1 MPFFNPFKR
10 AQTYEDL
17 MTTVGQVHKEIA
29 QLPNAQ
35 RFDPKAR
42 AQQKLMIPGEV
53 LEQYNNM
60 NMFGTT
66 PQGVP
71 IRGVLGARGAN
82 KDAGMRSIKAGHL
95 PSEGHLMLF
104 PENALPA
111 NLEEA
116 SLPRTAPHLFFSPS
130 YTGDPSTMK
139 MTGEIGRRMADNA
152 RRVPGVR
159 DPQMYD
165 INAMEVKP
173 QSFAT
178 NWWTDLPSKGKEL
191 YGALYDLIRA
201 GGQGNTANTL
211 TDINIAR
218 RLGNVGS
225 HAIGHGDFGF
235 ITPVNE
241 KMYSGDTEGW
251 SNQLFTKPVR
261 RRNLS
266 DEFAYL
272 HSVLGDKH
280 AQSAQA
286 LSPGQLIDFNPD
298 AQLGTLMTREGQL
311 SGVYGPRDMRTPTGE
326 RLGLI
331 EPHDQGTLRNLA
343 APWIQRGSGGVESA
357 IGPATMGR
365 QITTEAAIAGAREGK
380 TAQEIAAELIGNADP
395 SGFMNRY
402 ARGGLVA
409 AHG

>member
-1 MPFFNPFKR
+1 M
-10 AQTYEDL
+10 
-17 MTTVGQVHKEIA
+17 VS
-29 QLPNAQ
+29 
-35 RFDPKAR
+35 
-42 AQQKLMIPGEV
+42 GEV

-71 IRGVLGARGAN
+71 IRGVLGARGWQ
-82 KDAGMRSIKAGHL
+82 KDAGMQAIKAGRL
-95 PSEGHLMLF
+95 PTEGHLMLF

-111 NLEEA
+111 DLEEA
-116 SLPRTAPHLFFSPS
+116 SLPRRAPQLYFDPTYS
-130 YTGDPSTMK
+130 YDPSTMK
-139 MTGEIGRRMADNA
+139 MTGEVARRMADNA

-159 DPQMYD
+159 DPQLYD
-165 INAMEVKP
+165 INAMDVKP
-173 QSFAT
+173 Y
-178 NWWTDLPSKGKEL
+178 NDGWWSQLPSKGKEL
-191 YGALYDLIRA
+191 YGALYDMIRA
-201 GGQGNTANTL
+201 GGQGNTADTL

-235 ITPVNE
+235 VAPVNE
-241 KMYSGDTEGW
+241 KVYSGDTEGW
-251 SNQLFTKPVR
+251 SNQLFNKPVQ
-261 RRNLS
+261 RRNAH
-266 DEFAYL
+266 EEHNYL
-272 HSVLGDKH
+272 NSVLGDKH
-280 AQSAQA
+280 AQSAMA
-286 LSPGQLIDFNPD
+286 LSPAQLIDYNPD
-298 AQLGTLMTREGQL
+298 AILGTLMTREGQL
-311 SGVYGPRDMRTPTGE
+311 SGVYGPRDMRTATGE

-343 APWIQRGSGGVESA
+343 APWIQSGSGGIESA
-357 IGPATMGR
+357 IGPATLGR

-380 TAQEIAAELIGNADP
+380 TAQEIAAELTANSDP